1 VEINGDDSGA
11 MCPEMMMATS
21 ERRYLLPPVHFR
33 EHEARATGPPPFSQ
47 NSKAV
52 FWSHH
57 VSRNWMVYLFG
68 LTSADLLSFI
78 RSWTN
83 VTPTQIMGESKNG
96 KKAST
101 H

>member
-1 VEINGDDSGA
+1 MLHIQVEISGDDSGA
-11 MCPEMMMATS
+11 MCPEMMMTTP
-21 ERRYLLPPVHFR
+21 ERRHLLPPVDFR

-52 FWSHH
+52 FRSHH
-57 VSRNWMVYLFG
+57 ISRNWMVH
-68 LTSADLLSFI
+68 LLSFI

-83 VTPTQIMGESKNG
+83 VTSTQIMGETKNG